1 MTEVLQFL
9 DGHMVDTNQRPAAID
24 VASADN
30 SDTYALFREEHNENH
45 GAGWWVDLRRRGIR
59 VVRLFK
65 DSIYGSPQASFD
77 QAKAYRDAV
86 MSVLPPATNHEQAVL
101 LRKNNKSGIS
111 GVRHVELAEDEAWEA
126 SLLTRTEHKRE
137 KFSVREY
144 GEEQAKA
151 MAIAL
156 RRKWLE
162 ELPVKHLAYAEHSE
176 EMTRQ
181 YFGDQLAP
189 VSDVLPEVSITKT
202 EAKARLK
209 AINAHFDALRPP
221 RLRVRV
227 RSYQEGR
234 LSVHVSDAGFPAQ
247 RKLVMLNTKH
257 MSLGESLAKASNR
270 IIDLITAFYN
280 PGVARWF
287 IQNHGHILLDPALY
301 NPDEGF
307 NVLLFVPQELAKPAT
322 VMDIPTSPRAGP
334 GDDCLS

>member
-1 MTEVLQFL
+1 M
-9 DGHMVDTNQRPAAID
+9 DDA
-24 VASADN
+24 
-30 SDTYALFREEHNENH
+30 DTYALFREEHNENH

-65 DSIYGSPQASFD
+65 DSIYGSSQASYA
-77 QAKAYRDAV
+77 QAKIYRDAII
-86 MSVLPPATNHEQAVL
+86 SVLPPATNHEQAVL

-162 ELPVKHLAYAEHSE
+162 ELPVKHLTYAEHSE

-181 YFGDQLAP
+181 YFGEQLAP

-247 RKLVMLNTKH
+247 RKLVILNTKRL
-257 MSLGESLAKASNR
+257 STGETLAMAGNR
-270 IIDLITAFYN
+270 IMGLITAFYN
-280 PGVARWF
+280 TDVAHWF
-287 IQNHGHILLDPALY
+287 MQTHSHILLDPARY
-301 NPDEGF
+301 DPDDGF
-307 NVLLFVPQELAKPAT
+307 NVLLFVPVEIAKPAT
-322 VMDIPTSPRAGP
+322 VIDRPVSQ
-334 GDDCLS
+334 

>member
-1 MTEVLQFL
+1 M
-9 DGHMVDTNQRPAAID
+9 DDA
-24 VASADN
+24 
-30 SDTYALFREEHNENH
+30 DTYALFREEHNENH

-77 QAKAYRDAV
+77 QAKAYRDAAI
-86 MSVLPPATNHEQAVL
+86 SVLPPATNHEQAVL

-181 YFGDQLAP
+181 HFGDQLAP

-247 RKLVMLNTKH
+247 RKLVILNTKRL
-257 MSLGESLAKASNR
+257 STGETLAMASDR
-270 IIDLITAFYN
+270 IMALITTFYN
-280 PGVARWF
+280 RDVAHWF
-287 IQNHGHILLDPALY
+287 MQNHGHILLDPAHY
-301 NPDEGF
+301 DPDDGF
-307 NVLLFVPQELAKPAT
+307 NVLLFVPVEIAKPET
-322 VMDIPTSPRAGP
+322 VSDRPASE
-334 GDDCLS
+334 

>member
-1 MTEVLQFL
+1 MC
-9 DGHMVDTNQRPAAID
+9 DTNRHPD
-24 VASADN
+24 VDDATSAKKD
-30 SDTYALFREEHNENH
+30 SYALFREEHNENH
-45 GAGWWVDLRRRGIR
+45 GAGWWVDLRRRGMR

-137 KFSVREY
+137 KFSLREY

-227 RSYQEGR
+227 KSYQEDR

-247 RKLVMLNTKH
+247 RKLVILNTKRL
-257 MSLGESLAKASNR
+257 STGETLAMASNR
-270 IIDLITAFYN
+270 IMGLITAFYN
-280 PGVARWF
+280 PDVADWF
-287 IQNHGHILLDPALY
+287 MENHGRILLDPTRY
-301 NPDEGF
+301 DPDDGF
-307 NVLLFVPQELAKPAT
+307 NVLLFVPVEIAKPAA
-322 VMDIPTSPRAGP
+322 VRDIPASQ
-334 GDDCLS
+334 

>member
-1 MTEVLQFL
+1 ML
-9 DGHMVDTNQRPAAID
+9 DTNQRPAAID

-45 GAGWWVDLRRRGIR
+45 GAGWWVNLRRRGIR

-126 SLLTRTEHKRE
+126 SLLTRTENKRE
-137 KFSVREY
+137 KFSVRKY

-162 ELPVKHLAYAEHSE
+162 ELPVKHLAYSEHSE

-257 MSLGESLAKASNR
+257 MSLGESLAKAGNR
-270 IIDLITAFYN
+270 IMDLITTFYN
-280 PGVARWF
+280 PDVAHWF
-287 IQNHGHILLDPALY
+287 MQNHGHILLDPARY
-301 NPDEGF
+301 DPDDGF
-307 NVLLFVPQELAKPAT
+307 NVLLFVPVEIAKADT
-322 VMDIPTSPRAGP
+322 VIDKPS
-334 GDDCLS
+334 SE